1 MRLKFAVGLIVA
13 LLSAK
18 LAANASAQ
26 PASTGSGQAYPQ
38 RPVRLV
44 VAVAAGGSTDIMARL
59 VAAKLGERIG
69 QQVVVDN
76 RPGGSSIIG
85 SDIVAKAQPDGHTL
99 LMASGSFGTISS
111 LFTKLPFDIERD
123 LAAVCLIATSPYVL
137 VVQPTLPIK
146 SVADLIAYG
155 KANPGKL
162 NYAGSTPGSLQ
173 RLAGELL
180 KRTAGFDM
188 TYVPYKGTGQLL
200 PDLLGGRLHVAFD
213 NVLILT
219 PYIRSNTLRA
229 IGVTSAKRSVLFPEL
244 PTIAET
250 GVPGFHAVGWFGV
263 FSTGKTPQPV
273 IDKLNAALVA
283 IMKEPDMRER
293 LIAQGAEPL
302 GGSADDLRKYLA
314 GEISKWGRV
323 IREAG
328 IKAD

>member
-1 MRLKFAVGLIVA
+1 MRTALIILA
-13 LLSAK
+13 TL
-18 LAANASAQ
+18 LAAQAWAQ
-26 PASTGSGQAYPQ
+26 NYPQ

-44 VAVAAGGSTDIMARL
+44 VAVVAGGSTDIMAR
-59 VAAKLGERIG
+59 VIGAKLGERIG
-69 QQVVVDN
+69 QQVVIDN

-85 SDIVAKAQPDGHTL
+85 SEIVAKAQPDGHTL

-111 LFTKLPFDIERD
+111 LFSKLPFDLEKD
-123 LAAVCLIATSPYVL
+123 FAPVCLLATSPYVL
-137 VVQPTLPIK
+137 VVQPSLPIK
-146 SVADLIAYG
+146 TVSDLVSYG

-188 TYVPYKGTGQLL
+188 TYVPYKGTGQLM

-229 IGVTSAKRSVLFPEL
+229 LGVTSAKRSALFPEL
-244 PTIAET
+244 PTISET
-250 GVPGFHAVGWFGV
+250 GVPGFHAVGWFGI
-263 FSTGKTPQPV
+263 FSTGRTPQPV
-273 IDKLNAALVA
+273 IDKLNAALNT

-302 GGSADDLRKYLA
+302 GGPPDDVRIYLA
-314 GEISKWGRV
+314 NEITRWGKV
-323 IREAG
+323 IRDAG
-328 IKAD
+328 IRVE

>member
-1 MRLKFAVGLIVA
+1 MRRQLAITTVLT
-13 LLSAK
+13 LLV
-18 LAANASAQ
+18 ASAPIAHSQ
-26 PASTGSGQAYPQ
+26 TYPQ

-59 VAAKLGERIG
+59 IGAKLGERIG

-76 RPGGSSIIG
+76 RPGGSSIVG

-99 LMASGSFGTISS
+99 LMASGSFGTVSS
-111 LFTKLPFDIERD
+111 LFKKLPFDIEKD
-123 LAAVCLIATSPYVL
+123 LAPVSLLATSPYVL

-146 SVADLIAYG
+146 SVADLISYG

-188 TYVPYKGTGQLL
+188 TYVPYKGTGQLM

-219 PYIRSNTLRA
+219 PYIRNNTLRA
-229 IGVTSAKRSVLFPEL
+229 LGVTSAKRSALFPEL

-250 GVPGFHAVGWFGV
+250 GVPGFHAVGWFGI
-263 FSTGKTPQPV
+263 FSTGRTPQPV
-273 IDKLNAALVA
+273 VDKLNTALVA
-283 IMKEPDMRER
+283 IMKEPEMRDR

-314 GEISKWGRV
+314 GEIAKWGKV

-328 IKAD
+328 IKVD

>member
-1 MRLKFAVGLIVA
+1 MTIKRGVGCVLM
-13 LLSAK
+13 L
-18 LAANASAQ
+18 LAAGVGAQ
-26 PASTGSGQAYPQ
+26 TYPQ
-38 RPVRLV
+38 RPVRMV
-44 VAVAAGGSTDIMARL
+44 VAVVAGGSTDIMARL
-59 VAAKLGERIG
+59 VGAKLGERIG
-69 QQVVVDN
+69 QQVVIDN
-76 RPGGSSIIG
+76 RPGGSSMIG

-111 LFTKLPFDIERD
+111 LFKKLPFDIEKD
-123 LAAVCLIATSPYVL
+123 LAPVCFIGTSPYVL

-146 SVADLIAYG
+146 TVADLISYG

-188 TYVPYKGTGQLL
+188 TYVPYKGTGQLM

-219 PYIRSNTLRA
+219 PYIRSNTLRG

-244 PTIAET
+244 PTIGEA

-263 FSTGKTPQPV
+263 FSTGKTPAAV
-273 IDKLNAALVA
+273 VDKLNTALVA
-283 IMKEPDMRER
+283 VMKEPDMRDR

-302 GGSADDLRKYLA
+302 GGSPEDLRKYLA
-314 GEISKWGRV
+314 GEISKWGKV

>member
-1 MRLKFAVGLIVA
+1 MKIKRSVEC
-13 LLSAK
+13 LLM
-18 LAANASAQ
+18 LVAANAGA
-26 PASTGSGQAYPQ
+26 QAYPQ
-38 RPVRLV
+38 RPVRMV
-44 VAVAAGGSTDIMARL
+44 VAVVAGGSTDIMARM
-59 VAAKLGERIG
+59 VGAKLGERIG
-69 QQVVVDN
+69 QQVVIDN

-111 LFTKLPFDIERD
+111 LFKKLPFDIEKD
-123 LAAVCLIATSPYVL
+123 LAPVCFIGTSPYVL

-146 SVADLIAYG
+146 TVSDLISYG

-188 TYVPYKGTGQLL
+188 TYVPYKGTGQLM

-244 PTIAET
+244 PTIGES

-263 FSTGKTPQPV
+263 FSTGRTPGAV
-273 IDKLNAALVA
+273 VDKLNTALVSV
-283 IMKEPDMRER
+283 MKEPEMRDR

-302 GGSADDLRKYLA
+302 GGSPEDLRKYLA
-314 GEISKWGRV
+314 GEISKWGKV

>member
-1 MRLKFAVGLIVA
+1 M
-13 LLSAK
+13 LL
-18 LAANASAQ
+18 LAASASAQ
-26 PASTGSGQAYPQ
+26 TYPQ
-38 RPVRLV
+38 RPVRMV

-59 VAAKLGERIG
+59 VGARLGERIG

-76 RPGGSSIIG
+76 RPGGSSLIG
-85 SDIVAKAQPDGHTL
+85 SDIVAKAPPDGHTL
-99 LMASGSFGTISS
+99 LMASGSFGTVSS
-111 LFTKLPFDIERD
+111 LFKKLPFDLEKD
-123 LAAVCLIATSPYVL
+123 LAPVCLIGTSPYVL

-146 SVADLIAYG
+146 SVAELIHYG

-162 NYAGSTPGSLQ
+162 NFAGSTPGSLQ

-188 TYVPYKGTGQLL
+188 TYVPYKGTGQLM

-219 PYIRSNTLRA
+219 PYIRSNALRA
-229 IGVTSAKRSVLFPEL
+229 LGVTSAKRSVLFPEL
-244 PTIAET
+244 PTIGET

-263 FSTGKTPQPV
+263 FATGRTPQPV
-273 IDKLNAALVA
+273 IGKLNTALVT

-302 GGSADDLRKYLA
+302 GGSSEDLRTYLA
-314 GEISKWGRV
+314 SEISKWGKV
-323 IREAG
+323 IRDAG

>member
-1 MRLKFAVGLIVA
+1 MVNRQIGFGVGLTLAMLSGVA
-13 LLSAK
+13 
-18 LAANASAQ
+18 AAQ
-26 PASTGSGQAYPQ
+26 TYPQ

-44 VAVAAGGSTDIMARL
+44 VAVAAGGSTDILGRV

-85 SDIVAKAQPDGHTL
+85 TDIVAKAQPDGHTL
-99 LMASGSFGTISS
+99 LMASASFGTVSS
-111 LFTKLPFDIERD
+111 LFAKLPFDMDRD
-123 LAAVCLIATSPYVL
+123 FAPVSLLATSPYVL
-137 VVQPTLPIK
+137 VVQPSLPIK
-146 SVADLIAYG
+146 SVADLISYG

-162 NYAGSTPGSLQ
+162 NFAGSTPGSLQ

-188 TYVPYKGTGQLL
+188 IYVPYKGTGQLM
-200 PDLLGGRLHVAFD
+200 PDLLGGRLHVAID

-219 PYIRSNTLRA
+219 PYIRSNTLRG
-229 IGVTSAKRSVLFPEL
+229 IGVTSAKRSALFPEL
-244 PTIAET
+244 PTIAEN
-250 GVPGFHAVGWFGV
+250 GLPGFHAVGWFGI
-263 FSTGKTPQPV
+263 FATGRTPQPV
-273 IDKLNAALVA
+273 VDKLNTALVA
-283 IMKEPDMRER
+283 IMKEPDMRDR

-302 GGSADDLRKYLA
+302 GGSPAELRQYLA
-314 GEISKWGRV
+314 GEITKWGKV

>member
-1 MRLKFAVGLIVA
+1 MRLKIELGIVMT
-13 LLSAK
+13 LLATY
-18 LAANASAQ
+18 AGAQTAS
-26 PASTGSGQAYPQ
+26 PGSGQAYPQ
-38 RPVRLV
+38 RPVRMV
-44 VAVAAGGSTDIMARL
+44 VAVAAGGSTDIMARII
-59 VAAKLGERIG
+59 AAKLGERIG

-85 SDIVAKAQPDGHTL
+85 AEIVAKAQPDGHTL

-111 LFTKLPFDIERD
+111 LFSKLPFDIEKD
-123 LAAVCLIATSPYVL
+123 FAPVCLIATSPYVL
-137 VVQPTLPIK
+137 VVQPSLPIK
-146 SVADLIAYG
+146 SVADLISYG

-188 TYVPYKGTGQLL
+188 TYVPYKGTGQLM

-229 IGVTSAKRSVLFPEL
+229 LGVTSAKRSALFPEL
-244 PTIAET
+244 PTLSET
-250 GVPGFHAVGWFGV
+250 GVPGFHAVGWFGI
-263 FSTGKTPQPV
+263 FSTGKTPQTV
-273 IDKLNAALVA
+273 VDKLNTALVA

-293 LIAQGAEPL
+293 LIGQGAEPL
-302 GGSADDLRKYLA
+302 GGTPGELRKYLA
-314 GEISKWGRV
+314 GEISKWGKV

>member
-1 MRLKFAVGLIVA
+1 MKLNIIVGCAMTCLVA
-13 LLSAK
+13 STV
-18 LAANASAQ
+18 AQ
-26 PASTGSGQAYPQ
+26 PYPQ
-38 RPVRLV
+38 RPVRMV
-44 VAVAAGGSTDIMARL
+44 VAVAAGGSTDVMARL
-59 VAAKLGERIG
+59 VAHKLSDRIG
-69 QQVVVDN
+69 QQVVIDN

-99 LMASGSFGTISS
+99 LMASGSFGTISN
-111 LFTKLPFDIERD
+111 LFAKLPFDMEKD
-123 LAAVCLIATSPYVL
+123 FAPVCLIATSPYVL

-146 SVADLIAYG
+146 SVPELISYG

-188 TYVPYKGTGQLL
+188 TYVPYKGTGQLM

-273 IDKLNAALVA
+273 VDKLNTALVA

-314 GEISKWGRV
+314 GEISKWGKV
-323 IREAG
+323 IRDAG

>member
-1 MRLKFAVGLIVA
+1 MRMNSRRQLNLMRLSAATLALTLCAVT
-13 LLSAK
+13 
-18 LAANASAQ
+18 AAAQ
-26 PASTGSGQAYPQ
+26 GYPQ

-44 VAVAAGGSTDIMARL
+44 VAVAAGGSTDVMGRL
-59 VAAKLGERIG
+59 IAAKLGERIG

-99 LMASGSFGTISS
+99 LMASGSFGTVSGM
-111 LFTKLPFDIERD
+111 FAKLPFDLEKD
-123 LAAVCLIATSPYVL
+123 FAPVSLIATSPYVL
-137 VVQPTLPIK
+137 VVQPSLPIK
-146 SVADLIAYG
+146 SVQDLISYG

-188 TYVPYKGTGQLL
+188 TYVPYKGTGQLM
-200 PDLLGGRLHVAFD
+200 PDLLGGRLQVAFD

-219 PYIRSNTLRA
+219 PYIRNNTLRG
-229 IGVTSAKRSVLFPEL
+229 IGVTSAKRSALFPEL

-250 GVPGFHAVGWFGV
+250 GVPGFSAVGWFGI

-273 IDKLNAALVA
+273 INQLNAALVA
-283 IMKEPDMRER
+283 IMKDPEMRER
-293 LIAQGAEPL
+293 LIKQGAEPL
-302 GGSADDLRKYLA
+302 GGPPAELRQYLA
-314 GEISKWGRV
+314 SEIAKWGKV

>member
-1 MRLKFAVGLIVA
+1 MRRNKIMAGA
-13 LLSAK
+13 LMLS
-18 LAANASAQ
+18 LAITATAQ
-26 PASTGSGQAYPQ
+26 TYPQ
-38 RPVRLV
+38 RPVRMV

-59 VAAKLGERIG
+59 VGAKLGERIG

-111 LFTKLPFDIERD
+111 LFTKLPFDIEKD
-123 LAAVCLIATSPYVL
+123 LAPVCLIATSPYVL
-137 VVQPTLPIK
+137 VVQPSLPVK
-146 SVADLIAYG
+146 SVADLISYG

-162 NYAGSTPGSLQ
+162 NFAGSTPGSLQ

-188 TYVPYKGTGQLL
+188 TYVPYKGTGQLM

-219 PYIRSNTLRA
+219 PYIRNNTLRA
-229 IGVTSAKRSVLFPEL
+229 VGVTSNKRSALFPEL
-244 PTIAET
+244 PTLAET
-250 GVPGFHAVGWFGV
+250 GVPGFHAVGWFGI
-263 FSTGKTPQPV
+263 FSTGRTPQSTV
-273 IDKLNAALVA
+273 DKLNTALVA
-283 IMKEPDMRER
+283 TMKDPDMRDR

-314 GEISKWGRV
+314 GEISKWGKV

>member
-1 MRLKFAVGLIVA
+1 ML
-13 LLSAK
+13 
-18 LAANASAQ
+18 LAAGVGAQ
-26 PASTGSGQAYPQ
+26 TYPQ
-38 RPVRLV
+38 RPVRMV
-44 VAVAAGGSTDIMARL
+44 VAVVAGGSTDIMARL
-59 VAAKLGERIG
+59 VGAKLGERIG
-69 QQVVVDN
+69 QQVVIDN

-111 LFTKLPFDIERD
+111 LFKKLPFDIEKD
-123 LAAVCLIATSPYVL
+123 LAPVCFIGTSPYVL

-146 SVADLIAYG
+146 TVADLISYG

-188 TYVPYKGTGQLL
+188 TYVPYKGTGQLM

-219 PYIRSNTLRA
+219 PYIRSNTLRG

-244 PTIAET
+244 PTIGEA

-263 FSTGKTPQPV
+263 FSTGKTPAAV
-273 IDKLNAALVA
+273 VDKLNTALVA
-283 IMKEPDMRER
+283 VMKEPDMRDR

-302 GGSADDLRKYLA
+302 GGSPEDLRKYLA
-314 GEISKWGRV
+314 GEISKWGKV